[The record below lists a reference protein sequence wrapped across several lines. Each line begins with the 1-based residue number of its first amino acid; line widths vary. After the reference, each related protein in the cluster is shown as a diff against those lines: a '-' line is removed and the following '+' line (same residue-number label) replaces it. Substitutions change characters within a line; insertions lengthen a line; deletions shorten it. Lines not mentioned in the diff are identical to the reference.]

1 MTITIIGLGP
11 GSPEMLTRR
20 AWDAI
25 SHAKEI
31 YVRTARHPT
40 VEGLPVSVAVHSFD
54 YVYEQAHDF
63 AEVYAQI
70 ADEVLRL
77 GGQGDVIYCVPGH
90 PLVGEATVTAILR
103 HAQDLGIAT
112 HLIDGVSF
120 IEPALTAL
128 KLDALDGLQVVDALD
143 VAAAHHPAL
152 DPDRPALLA
161 QLYNRAVAG
170 DVKLT
175 LLNQYPPDHEVR
187 LLHAVGTPFEQV
199 MRVPLAE
206 MDRRDDLAHLTTVYI
221 PPLPQPSGFSAFQE
235 TIAHLRAPEG
245 CPWDREQTHQTL
257 RRHLLE
263 ETYEVLEALDAD
275 NPDALC
281 EELGDLLL
289 QVVLHTQIAVDLEEF
304 RMPDVL
310 AGIDAKIKRRH
321 PHVFGAVKV
330 NGVDDVLH
338 NWQAIKQAEAE
349 ANGKAEQRP
358 SALDGVPRGLPALA
372 EAEAIGDKAAREN
385 FDWRS
390 IDDVIDKVAEEI
402 RELQSVEDRA
412 AREEEFG
419 DVLFALVNLARW
431 LKIDPES
438 ALRSANVKFR
448 GRFRE
453 IERLVREQNRSMRKM
468 SDRELDDLWNA
479 AKRSTGR
486 SAGE

>member
-20 AWDAI
+20 AWDVL
-25 SHAKEI
+25 SNAKKI

-40 VEGLPVSVAVHSFD
+40 LEGLPPSVAVHSFD

-63 AEVYAQI
+63 TEVYALV
-70 ADEVLRL
+70 ADELLRL

-90 PLVGEATVTAILR
+90 PLVGESTVTTILKR
-103 HAQDLGIAT
+103 AKEMGIAT
-112 HLIDGVSF
+112 SIVDGLSF
-120 IEPALTAL
+120 VEPAMTAL
-128 KLDALDGLQVVDALD
+128 RLDALDGLQVADALD
-143 VAAAHHPAL
+143 VSAAHHPAL

-161 QLYNRAVAG
+161 QVYNRAVAS

-175 LLNQYPPDHEVR
+175 LLNQYPPQHEVA

-199 MRVPLAE
+199 VRLPLTE
-206 MDRRDDLAHLTTVYI
+206 IDRRDDLAHLTALYI
-221 PPLPQPSGFSAFQE
+221 PSLPQPGGFNTFQE
-235 TIAHLRAPEG
+235 TIAHLRAPDG

-275 NPDALC
+275 DPDALR

-304 RMPDVL
+304 RMPDVI

-321 PHVFGAVKV
+321 PHVFGEVKV
-330 NGVDDVLH
+330 NGVGDVLH
-338 NWQAIKQAEAE
+338 NWQAIKQAEAVE
-349 ANGKAEQRP
+349 NGKAEKRP
-358 SALDGVPRGLPALA
+358 SELDGVPRGLPALA
-372 EAEAIGDKAAREN
+372 EAEAIGDKAARAN

-390 IDDVIDKVAEEI
+390 IDGVIEKVAEEI
-402 RELQSVEDRA
+402 RELQSVENEIERA
-412 AREEEFG
+412 EEFG
-419 DVLFALVNLARW
+419 DVLFALANLARW

-438 ALRSANVKFR
+438 ALRSANTKF
-448 GRFRE
+448 GVRFRE
-453 IERLVREQNRSMRKM
+453 VERLARGQNRSMKEM

-479 AKRSTGR
+479 AKQSHG
-486 SAGE
+486 